1 MPAETVVVQAFRPAV
16 SGRPEG
22 LHYFRR
28 FPSHVP
34 ELHYRWGAGLHF
46 RLCAQDGAPVLVLGR
61 RHPALRANENA
72 LLRVA
77 RSSQTDASEMT

>member
-28 FPSHVP
+28 FLHRLFTCMSGLKVCTAFGIDYSVAASLMSSRMPNRVISLVRPWRETPSSSAV
-34 ELHYRWGAGLHF
+34 
-46 RLCAQDGAPVLVLGR
+46 R
-61 RHPALRANENA
+61 RR
-72 LLRVA
+72 
-77 RSSQTDASEMT
+77 